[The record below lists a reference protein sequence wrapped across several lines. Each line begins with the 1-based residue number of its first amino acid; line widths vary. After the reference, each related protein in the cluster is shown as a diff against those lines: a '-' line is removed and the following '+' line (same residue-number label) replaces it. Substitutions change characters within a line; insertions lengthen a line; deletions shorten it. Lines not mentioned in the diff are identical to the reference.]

1 MPLRLTEHHWLHNA
15 DDRIYIIYSLFLT
28 YLFLIDLYL
37 LLHANSDIYASLLT
51 LLVYL
56 IIYLFY

>member
-1 MPLRLTEHHWLHNA
+1 MPLRLTERHWLHNT